1 MIITAYMIFAIF
13 SCAYT
18 YTALMRP
25 GVSQTQRRDFIS
37 IYIVYVLV
45 YICVWLPYLG
55 LRFFSVYVLSIY
67 EGSVTSMSLD

>member
-1 MIITAYMIFAIF
+1 MIVTLYMIFAIF

-18 YTALMRP
+18 YTALLRP
-25 GVSQTQRRDFIS
+25 GVSPTQRRDFIS

-55 LRFFSVYVLSIY
+55 LRFYSVYVLSIY
-67 EGSVTSMSLD
+67 EGQNMSLE